1 MRSAP
6 KTGLPRS
13 IKNSVRV
20 AKSTPNTLWGRLFDQ
35 GCGAEIIY
43 IPFTFGFYLSCL
55 RISRI
60 LSRSVVRTMVRK
72 KQSVPARS
80 KRRSALVR
88 PVASRELAVELENRS
103 DGSDD
108 DELTTLIVRGCLIAR
123 DAVFNVKDF
132 LAEGSRLALLAI
144 KDCEK
149 ELDQIERKID
159 EQLPEAITRVGEAK
173 ARELLACLKFIT
185 DLERIGDLAYSAVMQ
200 LQSRREKLPAADARQ
215 LIEMAS
221 LLREMLEQIHQGFVK
236 REVTYAQSVLKSDP
250 EVDRL
255 CHSLFHRHLA
265 EPNSP
270 TGQKNFDILLA
281 AQALERIGDH
291 AKNLAEEL
299 YGLCEGRSLRH
310 NSRKLSTA

>member
-1 MRSAP
+1 MTLKKAP
-6 KTGLPRS
+6 KKSPAPQ
-13 IKNSVRV
+13 
-20 AKSTPNTLWGRLFDQ
+20 AKR
-35 GCGAEIIY
+35 
-43 IPFTFGFYLSCL
+43 
-55 RISRI
+55 
-60 LSRSVVRTMVRK
+60 RK
-72 KQSVPARS
+72 APARS
-80 KRRSALVR
+80 RTAPAAPR
-88 PVASRELAVELENRS
+88 PVGAGNEDFA
-103 DGSDD
+103 G
-108 DELTTLIVRGCLIAR
+108 DELTALVVHGCLIAR

-132 LAEGSRLALLAI
+132 LSDGSRLAFLAI

-200 LQSRREKLPAADARQ
+200 LQARREQLPAADSRQ
-215 LIEMAS
+215 LVEMAS
-221 LLREMLEQIHQGFVK
+221 LLCEMLEQVHQGFVK
-236 REVTYAQSVLKSDP
+236 RDVSHAQTVLQSDP
-250 EVDRL
+250 NVDRL

-270 TGQKNFDILLA
+270 SGQKNFDILLA

-299 YGLCEGRSLRH
+299 YGLSEGRSLRH
-310 NSRKLSTA
+310 NARKLSTADA

>member
-1 MRSAP
+1 MNRKQVATASEAQFSFQAIASNGRTRTAQAP
-6 KTGLPRS
+6 TMT
-13 IKNSVRV
+13 VHD
-20 AKSTPNTLWGRLFDQ
+20 F
-35 GCGAEIIY
+35 AEDE
-43 IPFTFGFYLSCL
+43 L
-55 RISRI
+55 
-60 LSRSVVRTMVRK
+60 
-72 KQSVPARS
+72 
-80 KRRSALVR
+80 SALV
-88 PVASRELAVELENRS
+88 
-103 DGSDD
+103 
-108 DELTTLIVRGCLIAR
+108 VRGCLIAR
-123 DAVFNVKDF
+123 DAVFNVRDF
-132 LAEGSRLALLAI
+132 LADGSRLAFLAI

-159 EQLPEAITRVGEAK
+159 DQLPEAITRVGEAK

-200 LQSRREKLPAADARQ
+200 LQSRREKLPAADSRQ
-215 LIEMAS
+215 LVEMAS
-221 LLREMLEQIHQGFVK
+221 LLREMLEQVHQGFIK
-236 REVTYAQSVLKSDP
+236 RDVSYAHSVLQSDP

-299 YGLCEGRSLRH
+299 YSLSEGRSLRH
-310 NSRKLSTA
+310 NARKLSTA

>member
-1 MRSAP
+1 MPSKKAP
-6 KTGLPRS
+6 SPSRAKRPSTLTRPRAS
-13 IKNSVRV
+13 EAR
-20 AKSTPNTLWGRLFDQ
+20 PR
-35 GCGAEIIY
+35 
-43 IPFTFGFYLSCL
+43 
-55 RISRI
+55 
-60 LSRSVVRTMVRK
+60 
-72 KQSVPARS
+72 PAQ
-80 KRRSALVR
+80 
-88 PVASRELAVELENRS
+88 SREEDLAE
-103 DGSDD
+103 
-108 DELTTLIVRGCLIAR
+108 DELTALVVRGCLIAR
-123 DAVFNVKDF
+123 DAVFNVRDF
-132 LAEGSRLALLAI
+132 LTDGSRLAFLAI

-200 LQSRREKLPAADARQ
+200 LQSRREKLPAADCRQ
-215 LIEMAS
+215 LVEMAS
-221 LLREMLEQIHQGFVK
+221 LLYEMLEQVHLGFLK
-236 REVTYAQSVLKSDP
+236 REVSHAQTVLQSDP

-270 TGQKNFDILLA
+270 SGQKNFDILLS

-299 YGLCEGRSLRH
+299 YGLSEGRSLRH
-310 NSRKLSTA
+310 NARKLSTA

>member
-1 MRSAP
+1 MTQKQAPNPRGKGRSVP
-6 KTGLPRS
+6 K
-13 IKNSVRV
+13 
-20 AKSTPNTLWGRLFDQ
+20 Q
-35 GCGAEIIY
+35 
-43 IPFTFGFYLSCL
+43 
-55 RISRI
+55 
-60 LSRSVVRTMVRK
+60 SRSVEVRSRV
-72 KQSVPARS
+72 VPTRNNNNDDGLANDEL
-80 KRRSALVR
+80 SALV
-88 PVASRELAVELENRS
+88 
-103 DGSDD
+103 
-108 DELTTLIVRGCLIAR
+108 VRGCLIAR
-123 DAVFNVKDF
+123 DAVFNVRDF
-132 LAEGSRLALLAI
+132 LADGSRLALLAI

-200 LQSRREKLPAADARQ
+200 LQSRREKLPAADSRQ
-215 LIEMAS
+215 LVEMAT
-221 LLREMLEQIHQGFVK
+221 LLREMLEKVHQGFLK
-236 REVTYAQSVLKSDP
+236 RDVSYAQSVLQSDP

-270 TGQKNFDILLA
+270 SGQKNFDILLA

-299 YGLCEGRSLRH
+299 YSLAEGRSLRH
-310 NSRKLSTA
+310 NARKLSTA